1 MNPGNTGLR
10 IPNQLNA
17 GYIREVPAYNTT
29 NDVQSKYYWGS
40 GPEQTGTTFN
50 PAIAN
55 QYAPATAWG
64 LQTPFQPL
72 TGQELAGMVMGN
84 PYQQNF
90 QGQPALQPGFNP
102 YRPGT
107 TPGAM
112 PGTMPGVTPMPSPV
126 QPGGKGGA
134 PGIFTNNPLTNNPL
148 AGKPATN
155 PLDDYWNSILA
166 GR

>member
-10 IPNQLNA
+10 IPTGLNA
-17 GYIREVPAYNTT
+17 GYIREVPAYRTT

-40 GPEQTGTTFN
+40 SPAQTGTEFN

-102 YRPGT
+102 YRPGIA
-107 TPGAM
+107 P
-112 PGTMPGVTPMPSPV
+112 TPMPGPTPMPMPGP
-126 QPGGKGGA
+126 PGGKS
-134 PGIFTNNPLTNNPL
+134 PGFFDIFSGP
-148 AGKPATN
+148 ASKPSTN

>member
-1 MNPGNTGLR
+1 M
-10 IPNQLNA
+10 LNA
-17 GYIREVPAYNTT
+17 GFIREVPAYNTT

-40 GPEQTGTTFN
+40 SPAQTGTEFN

-90 QGQPALQPGFNP
+90 QGQPPLQPGFNP
-102 YRPGT
+102 YRPA
-107 TPGAM
+107 PM
-112 PGTMPGVTPMPSPV
+112 PGPAPMPMPAP
-126 QPGGKGGA
+126 PGGKA
-134 PGIFTNNPLTNNPL
+134 MPMAS
-148 AGKPATN
+148 AGQPSTN

-166 GR
+166 GNAGGR